1 MRKHHPKNER
11 IKREYLN
18 YLEDARGRNPKTVE
32 QAAAA
37 IALFEASS
45 EWKDFRQF
53 HFERARK
60 FRRDLDDHIVES
72 TGKPLSAATKV
83 SRLRA
88 VKAFFVWLAGQPGY
102 RGKLKYSD
110 MEYFNAPA
118 SDARIASARRLQRI
132 PSLEQVR
139 HVLARMPVATAIDR
153 RDRAIIAFTTL
164 CAARDGALV
173 SLKLKHID
181 LTEGAVHQDAREVA
195 TKNSKSFTSWF
206 APLGRDFEEIVEGWL
221 HELRTVHLFGPD
233 DPLFPATRIG
243 LDADGRFAAS
253 GLIREH
259 WSDASPVRKIFRRA
273 FEAADLPYSNP
284 HALRST
290 YWLWVERAGL
300 SRVEE
305 KAMSQNIGHEHIRTS
320 SSSYGPMPSHEQ
332 RELIQK
338 VRNRIYAS
346 VDGGQ

>member
-18 YLEDARGRNPKTVE
+18 YLEDAKTRNPKTVE

-37 IALFEASS
+37 IALFEVSMK
-45 EWKDFRQF
+45 WKDFRYF
-53 HFERARK
+53 HFEQARK
-60 FRRDLDDHIVES
+60 FKRDLDEHMAAA

-118 SDARIASARRLQRI
+118 GDARIASATRFQRI
-132 PSLEQVR
+132 PTLEQVR
-139 HVLARMPVATAIDR
+139 HVLSSMPVATAINR

-164 CAARDGALV
+164 CAPRDGALV
-173 SLKLKHID
+173 TFKIKHID
-181 LTEGAVHQDAREVA
+181 LIEGAVHQDARDVA
-195 TKNSKSFTSWF
+195 TKNAKSFTSWF
-206 APLGRDFEEIVEGWL
+206 APLGRDIEAIVEDWL
-221 HELRTVHLFGPD
+221 TELRTVHLFGPD
-233 DPLFPATRIG
+233 DPLFPATAVG
-243 LDADGRFAAS
+243 LDGDGQFAAV
-253 GLIREH
+253 GLSRNH
-259 WSDASPVRKIFRRA
+259 WADAAPVRKLFKTA
-273 FEAADLPYSNP
+273 FEAAGLPYSNP

-290 YWLWVERAGL
+290 HWLWVERAGFPARL
-300 SRVEE
+300 E
-305 KAMSQNIGHEHIRTS
+305 KAFSMNLGHEHIRTS
-320 SSSYGPMPSHEQ
+320 SYSYGPMSIHEQ

-338 VRNRIYAS
+338 ARVQFYSSRE
-346 VDGGQ
+346 